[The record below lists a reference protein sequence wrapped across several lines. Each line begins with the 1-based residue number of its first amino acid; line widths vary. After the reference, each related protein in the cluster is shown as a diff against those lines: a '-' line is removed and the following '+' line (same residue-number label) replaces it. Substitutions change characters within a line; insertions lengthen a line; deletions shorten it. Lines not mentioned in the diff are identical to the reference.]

1 MKTNLILFSLLFL
14 VSCSFKVV
22 SNEAEL
28 EAAQKEI
35 AFLNVDKIVLEA
47 ELAQLK
53 EDNEQSNNTLQ
64 VALNGLT
71 PCIKADKLEEGKQ

>member
-1 MKTNLILFSLLFL
+1 MKTNAILFSLLFL

-53 EDNEQSNNTLQ
+53 ADNEQSNNTLQ
-64 VALNGLT
+64 AALNGLT
-71 PCIKADKLEEGKQ
+71 QCEK